1 LCSIE
6 QTFDSLFGWDH
17 KPTSFDGIVIA
28 VLALLIMF
36 GGYWMIRD
44 MDGAL
49 LAAVCLR
56 VTLGVGSTFLVVGLP
71 FAFLGNDRSTPTGY
85 FIAVGCLCTLG

>member
-1 LCSIE
+1 
-6 QTFDSLFGWDH
+6 
-17 KPTSFDGIVIA
+17 
-28 VLALLIMF
+28 
-36 GGYWMIRD
+36 MIRD